1 MSNLSKGNI
10 GENII
15 NEISDNIKIIKKD
28 IKKILK
34 ALKIKDNND
43 E

>member
-15 NEISDNIKIIKKD
+15 NEILDNIKIIKKD

-34 ALKIKDNND
+34 ALEIKDNND